1 LREEN
6 DAINKLL
13 RISKVSIGM
22 EFAQMFKEN
31 KTLLHVDLSHNN
43 FKKVDCEIIEE
54 GLKENHTL
62 FGIHMIGNE
71 VNTNS

>member
-1 LREEN
+1 
-6 DAINKLL
+6 
-13 RISKVSIGM
+13 
-22 EFAQMFKEN
+22 MFKEN